1 MQKRSNAWF
10 ALALFHAACLVP
22 ATTWA
27 EQPSMN
33 NVGPSVLP
41 GGQATKTRRVVT
53 GFDAHGK
60 AVVNSDQRVENNIA
74 APGGLQIGL
83 LWGYDDKISLALP
96 DALEGRDPRQIKT
109 NDLLMKWGSYDLPPG
124 GVVGMHSTRTVD
136 LLTMLE
142 GELTM
147 VLDSGEVVVLK
158 PHDTLLQR
166 GVVHAWQNR
175 SDKPARWTVVTLGRL
190 KD

>member
-1 MQKRSNAWF
+1 MQKRHSIW
-10 ALALFHAACLVP
+10 LGLGVLHAALLIP

-33 NVGPSVLP
+33 EVRIAMPP
-41 GGQATKTRRVVT
+41 GGHATKTRRVVT
-53 GFDAHGK
+53 GFDDRGK
-60 AVVNSDQRVENNIA
+60 AVVSSDQMVENNISA
-74 APGGLQIGL
+74 QGGLQIGL
-83 LWGYDDKISLALP
+83 LWGYDDKIGLALP
-96 DALEGRDPRQIKT
+96 DALAGRDPRQIKT
-109 NDLLMKWGSYDLPPG
+109 NDLLMKWGTYDLPPG
-124 GVVGMHSTRTVD
+124 GAVGMHSTRTVD

-175 SDKPARWTVVTLGRL
+175 SDKPAKWTVVTLGRL

>member
-1 MQKRSNAWF
+1 MLQYRFEMERLFDVPPGAFNPAPKVDVGHR
-10 ALALFHAACLVP
+10 ALIP
-22 ATTWA
+22 R
-27 EQPSMN
+27 P
-33 NVGPSVLP
+33 
-41 GGQATKTRRVVT
+41 
-53 GFDAHGK
+53 
-60 AVVNSDQRVENNIA
+60 
-74 APGGLQIGL
+74 
-83 LWGYDDKISLALP
+83 YDDKISLALP

>member
-1 MQKRSNAWF
+1 M
-10 ALALFHAACLVP
+10 V
-22 ATTWA
+22 
-27 EQPSMN
+27 
-33 NVGPSVLP
+33 
-41 GGQATKTRRVVT
+41 KTRQVVT

-60 AVVNSDQRVENNIA
+60 AVVTADRTVANDIA
-74 APGGLQIGL
+74 GPGGLQIGL
-83 LWGYDDKISLALP
+83 LWGYEDKVGLSLP
-96 DALEGRDPRQIKT
+96 NALEGRDPRQIRT
-109 NDLLMKWGSYDLPPG
+109 NDFVMRWGSYDLAPG
-124 GVVGMHSTRTVD
+124 GSIGMHATRTVD

-175 SDKPARWTVVTLGRL
+175 SDKPAKWTVVTLGRL